1 MVLNLLDLIQFNS
14 LQGFNTMALL
24 TITQYAKQYN
34 VSKQSVYDRLK
45 RGTLKATI
53 QDGVKMIDTDDLQGV
68 TMDTSNDKLD
78 SQAMVVKEV
87 KRAYKQVIKQQ
98 SKLIKRLEKDLE
110 YCRSSR
116 DENYN
121 KLERLFNKLYSN
133 EPQIIDTTVVK
144 KKKKKKK

>member
-1 MVLNLLDLIQFNS
+1 MLDLIQLNS
-14 LQGFNTMALL
+14 LQGLNTMALL
-24 TITQYAKQYN
+24 TITQYAKQYT
-34 VSKQSVYDRLK
+34 VSKQSVYDRIK

-68 TMDTSNDKLD
+68 TMDTSNDQLD

-98 SKLIKRLEKDLE
+98 KQVIKRLEKDLE
-110 YCRSSR
+110 YCRTNR